1 MLTPFSIQLHLVFSI
16 DKILK
21 RVYYISKLRGCQKLQ
36 KEINFTIDSD
46 VYEKLTMA
54 LRLSGDNEADVL
66 ERCVKSYI
74 SKTFGAVSEEF
85 SESKTKKVE
94 ERDYTKKA
102 IQRIPGW
109 SAKPNQNNHKI
120 IKAYFTAELA
130 TGIVMLEAMEKLC
143 GDKTQSD
150 FYVSNFKNNYAQMK
164 LDGPKTYGKVFEDD
178 GEKVWIWSEVED
190 VLRKY
195 KDAFLG

>member
-1 MLTPFSIQLHLVFSI
+1 M
-16 DKILK
+16 
-21 RVYYISKLRGCQKLQ
+21 Q
-36 KEINFTIDSD
+36 KEISFKIDLD

-54 LRLSGDNEADVL
+54 LQLSGDNEADVL
-66 ERCVKSYI
+66 ESCVKSYI

-85 SESKTKKVE
+85 SESKTKQVG

-120 IKAYFTAELA
+120 IKAYFTVEA
-130 TGIVMLEAMEKLC
+130 TTSTVTLEAMEKLC

-164 LDGPKTYGKVFEDD
+164 LDEIGRAHV
-178 GEKVWIWSEVED
+178 
-190 VLRKY
+190 
-195 KDAFLG
+195 